1 MATPK
6 LKKNVANDELLDE
19 VMTPE
24 EQAPVYHNTI
34 EVNEDGETDK
44 FNLLAGYI
52 DKEGNQHTLL

>member
-6 LKKNVANDELLDE
+6 LKKNVASEELLDE

-24 EQAPVYHNTI
+24 QKAPVYHNTI

-44 FNLLAGYI
+44 FNLLAG
-52 DKEGNQHTLL
+52 